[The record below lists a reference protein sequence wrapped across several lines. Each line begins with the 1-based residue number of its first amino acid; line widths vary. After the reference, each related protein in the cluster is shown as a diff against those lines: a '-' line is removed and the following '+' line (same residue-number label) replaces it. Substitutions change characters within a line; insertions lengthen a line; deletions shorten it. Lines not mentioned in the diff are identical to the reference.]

1 MAVSCDISASPTTPA
16 HGDTLIVTYE
26 VTGND
31 PVDPQGATVRGTVV
45 VAGTT
50 YNVSTDIT
58 LPGTAAATVDYGTP
72 VCDGLT
78 FAQGG
83 NAAEF
88 TAVIP

>member
-1 MAVSCDISASPTTPA
+1 MAVSCDLGATPSAPQ
-16 HGDTLIVTYE
+16 HGDTLVVTYT

-31 PVDPQGATVRGTVV
+31 PIDPTGATVRGTVV
-45 VAGTT
+45 VGGTT

-58 LPGTAAATVDYGTP
+58 LPGTDAATVEYGTP
-72 VCDGLT
+72 TCDGLT

-88 TAVIP
+88 TAVVP